1 MPESKACKTCSQV
14 KPLDQFHKRLDDRV
28 AHCKDCIK
36 VKTRARYIANAEVL
50 RQKAKDYRKANPEK
64 VKALRL
70 AWKRANPDKNV
81 ASVVAYQRRNPDKH
95 AVHAKNYRNK
105 NKEKY
110 AVWSRNRQA
119 KLANCKTYYISD
131 REIDKLYS
139 DPCVACGS
147 KTKQTID
154 HIIPIDLG
162 GSHGIGNL
170 QTLCLSCNSSK
181 RNRVMTVW
189 KKSLRR
195 KF

>member
-1 MPESKACKTCSQV
+1 VSDSKPCKTCLQV
-14 KPLDQFHKRLDDRV
+14 KPLDQFYKQRERRV
-28 AHCKDCIK
+28 AHCKDCMKPII
-36 VKTRARYIANAEVL
+36 RARYEANAELL
-50 RQKAKDYRKANPEK
+50 RQKSKDYRLANPEK
-64 VKALRL
+64 VKALRR
-70 AWKRANPDKNV
+70 AWKQANPEKNV
-81 ASVVAYQRRNPDKH
+81 ASVVAYQRRNPEKH
-95 AVHAKNYRNK
+95 AVYAKNYRDK
-105 NKEKY
+105 NKDKY

-131 REIDKLYS
+131 KEIDKLYS

-189 KKSLRR
+189 KKSLR
-195 KF
+195 KL